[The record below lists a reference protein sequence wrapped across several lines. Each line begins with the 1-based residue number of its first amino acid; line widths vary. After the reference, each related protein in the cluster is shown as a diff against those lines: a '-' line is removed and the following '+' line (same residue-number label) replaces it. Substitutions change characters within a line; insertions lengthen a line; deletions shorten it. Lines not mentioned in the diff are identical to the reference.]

1 MAQKSEEKDYK
12 EMYEFYKSFET
23 DITDERMLT
32 AMYAHKEDPNNKDFS
47 DFCIASYICSDE
59 DTRGFLEE
67 KLGKDDLA
75 IETGKDILN
84 GVGKEPS
91 KTQKQVKKQSRNSSF
106 VGEEKV
112 RQR

>member
-1 MAQKSEEKDYK
+1 
-12 EMYEFYKSFET
+12 MYEFYQSFKT

-67 KLGKDDLA
+67 ELGENDKA
-75 IETGKDILN
+75 IKVAKDILSN
-84 GVGKEPS
+84 
-91 KTQKQVKKQSRNSSF
+91 VKK
-106 VGEEKV
+106 
-112 RQR
+112 